1 MKIKVSVIQFQPSL
15 GDPMANIRAL
25 RDLFSQISGSNLVVI
40 PELAN
45 SGYNFKDREEA
56 FQYAETIGE
65 KGDYQEFLQEQ
76 ASLLG
81 LHIVSGINERAGD
94 VLYNSAICVGADGVL
109 GRYRKMHLFM
119 NEKDIFR
126 PGDAGLP
133 VIDLG
138 GYKIG
143 MMICFDY
150 LFPEP
155 WRIMAQKGADIIC
168 HPSNLLTENAQ
179 RCIPGLS
186 LMNRVYIANANRTGN
201 ERGLYFNG
209 NSLIC
214 QPDGRI
220 VEKASSND
228 PEVISHVIDT
238 EHSRNK
244 MVTVRNHVFDD
255 RRPDQYL
262 A

>member
-1 MKIKVSVIQFQPSL
+1 MKVKVSIIQFQPNL
-15 GDPMANIRAL
+15 GDPKANIRTL
-25 RDLFSQISGSNLVVI
+25 RELFKKVSGSGLVVI

-56 FQYAETIGE
+56 FPYSETIGE
-65 KGDYQEFLQEQ
+65 KGEYQAFLQEQ
-76 ASLLG
+76 ATQLG
-81 LHIVSGINERAGD
+81 IHIVSGINERVED
-94 VLYNSAICVGADGVL
+94 TLYNSAICVGPDGIL
-109 GRYRKMHLFM
+109 GTYRKMHLFM

-186 LMNRVYIANANRTGN
+186 LMNRIYIANANRTGT

-209 NSLIC
+209 TSLIC

-220 VEKASSND
+220 VEKASAEED
-228 PEVISHVIDT
+228 QVISHVIDT
-238 EHSRNK
+238 DLSRNK
-244 MVTVRNHVFDD
+244 MVTARNHVFND
-255 RRPDQYL
+255 RRPDQYSE
-262 A
+262 